1 MARGRDV
8 HGYTFTLS
16 APGTRAGAS
25 WPLRELAEHLGHSSW
40 NPGKW
45 CSMGAYRRCQIC
57 AAPSAVARGAS
68 CGIAIPDA
76 AGDGPCTPL
85 CFPGSVGC
93 LALLGECTGA
103 LFVECLC
110 VHSHLSMGRKR
121 ESSAKTTSI
130 AHPVMVPSPHATD
143 IRYANANQYGE
154 SVVHPDPRVRD
165 ISTSER
171 VPKLVRVRAHASE

>member
-76 AGDGPCTPL
+76 AGDGPCAPL
-85 CFPGSVGC
+85 CFPGSIGC
-93 LALLGECTGA
+93 LALLGERTGA
-103 LFVECLC
+103 LFVRVSMCAFASVNGAEAGEQCKD
-110 VHSHLSMGRKR
+110 HLDRAPSDGSFPTRHRHQVCKSVRRIRGTPRPTRPRHINLR
-121 ESSAKTTSI
+121 EG
-130 AHPVMVPSPHATD
+130 P
-143 IRYANANQYGE
+143 
-154 SVVHPDPRVRD
+154 
-165 ISTSER
+165 
-171 VPKLVRVRAHASE
+171 